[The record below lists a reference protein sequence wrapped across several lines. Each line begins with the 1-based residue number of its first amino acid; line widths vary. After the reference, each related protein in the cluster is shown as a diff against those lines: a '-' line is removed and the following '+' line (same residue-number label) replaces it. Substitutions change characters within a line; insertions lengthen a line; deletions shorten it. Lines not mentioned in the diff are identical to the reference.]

1 MKASD
6 LLVKCLEEEGIE
18 YIFGVPGEENADFM
32 MSLEKSEKIRF
43 ILTRHEQGAAFMA
56 EIYGRLTGNPAGCL
70 GTLGPGATNL
80 ITGVGDSNMDRA
92 PMLVLTGQAASTRLH
107 KESHQVMDVVDMFS
121 AVTKWATTIWHPQNI
136 PEIVRKAV
144 RLARTEKPGAVLIEL
159 PEDIAKLDA
168 NKTPLPVRKFR
179 RSVPDPEILQ
189 QTYNRIKSAKT
200 PIIIAG
206 NGCIRRRASEQ
217 LRILCEK
224 TGIGVLST
232 FMAKG
237 CVDMDEDYCLYTVG
251 LGSKDI
257 PVYAIEAAD
266 LIISIGFDMV
276 EYHPKLW
283 NDGNTTEV
291 LHIDFLPS
299 EIDENYN
306 PKIEVVGDI
315 AFALESLNTLIDQQ
329 GSFDHDFSSQTKMR
343 QLMTAELEEYKD
355 DAGEGPIRPQ
365 KALWDARQV
374 LGDNDILLSDVG
386 AHKMWI
392 ARHYHCHEPNTC
404 LIPNGFCSMGFALPG
419 AIAAS
424 LVYPERRI
432 LSICGDGGFLMN
444 VQEMETARRI
454 NSNITVM
461 VWEDGGYGLIS
472 WKQEN
477 EFNRSTD
484 LAFNNPDWMQLAKS
498 FDWNGHLVTDAD
510 NLQTALE
517 ASFNES
523 GPSLVVIPINYNE
536 NALLTKRLGE
546 LTCVI

>member
-32 MSLEKSEKIRF
+32 MSLEKSDKIRF

-80 ITGVGDSNMDRA
+80 ITGVADSNMDRA
-92 PMLVLTGQAASTRLH
+92 PMLVLTGQGASTRLH

-121 AVTKWATTIWHPQNI
+121 AVTKWATTIWHPDNI

-159 PEDIAKLDA
+159 PEDIAKLNA
-168 NKTPLPVRKFR
+168 EKPPLPVRKFR
-179 RSVPDPEILQ
+179 RSVPDPDIMIDAYE
-189 QTYNRIKSAKT
+189 RIKAAKT
-200 PIIIAG
+200 PIILAG

-237 CVDMDEDYCLYTVG
+237 CVDMESDYCLYTIG
-251 LGSKDI
+251 LGAKDI

-266 LIISIGFDMV
+266 LVISIGFDMV

-283 NDGNTTEV
+283 NNNNTTEV
-291 LHIDFLPS
+291 MHIDFLPS
-299 EIDENYN
+299 EIDEDYN
-306 PKIEVVGDI
+306 PKTEVVGDV
-315 AFALESLNTLIDQQ
+315 AHALSMLNDLIDEK
-329 GSFDHDFSSQTKMR
+329 GGFDHDFSSQKKIR
-343 QLMTAELEEYKD
+343 ELMTQELEEHKD
-355 DAGEGPIRPQ
+355 NAGEAAIRPQ

-374 LGDNDILLSDVG
+374 LGAEDILLSDVG

-419 AIAAS
+419 AISAS
-424 LVYPERRI
+424 LVYPDRRI
-432 LSICGDGGFLMN
+432 LAICGDGGFMMN
-444 VQEMETARRI
+444 SQEMETARRL

-484 LAFNNPDWMQLAKS
+484 LAFTNPDWLQFAEA
-498 FDWNGHLVTDAD
+498 FGWNGHLVTDASK
-510 NLQTALE
+510 LQTTLE
-517 ASFNES
+517 ASFNEE
-523 GPSLVVIPINYNE
+523 GPSLVVIPIDYNE
-536 NALLTKRLGE
+536 NKILTKRLGE
-546 LTCVI
+546 MNQQI